1 MVILEAKEIEKS
13 LWNEPAP
20 DLAPAQAALNAM
32 APSPL
37 QRAEAAAF
45 NVATRYGEVQGQHGV
60 GQQQLASRGAPAPTS
75 SSTKV
80 LRELEGDAAPTE
92 QGIRVL
98 LISSPLKAHDLLQNL
113 CPRGAVQR
121 NAQERIVVIR
131 GSTHGSGI
139 LSRMVFIYTRK
150 YIFLIFIADPD
161 IIVNMSVRR
170 CNYSQS

>member
-1 MVILEAKEIEKS
+1 VPE
-13 LWNEPAP
+13 
-20 DLAPAQAALNAM
+20 
-32 APSPL
+32 
-37 QRAEAAAF
+37 
-45 NVATRYGEVQGQHGV
+45 H
-60 GQQQLASRGAPAPTS
+60 
-75 SSTKV
+75 
-80 LRELEGDAAPTE
+80 
-92 QGIRVL
+92 
-98 LISSPLKAHDLLQNL
+98 
-113 CPRGAVQR
+113 RGAVQR

>member
-113 CPRGAVQR
+113 CLSIAGPFSATLKSASSSYV
-121 NAQERIVVIR
+121 AQLTEAEFCRAWSLSIR
-131 GSTHGSGI
+131 GSISSSSSSPTPTS
-139 LSRMVFIYTRK
+139 LST
-150 YIFLIFIADPD
+150 
-161 IIVNMSVRR
+161 
-170 CNYSQS
+170 